1 LKKEKK
7 KMGIG
12 WGGRTLLEMLEES
25 ERLFKE
31 TGSYYGLTDKLELF
45 EKNPFEWMQTFS
57 MLRGALVTA
66 RETAMHISA
75 SPIVRSIGE
84 LAFVLYTPEGDSIA
98 HSTGILVHV
107 HTMSESIKF
116 MIRNDYEYDPGIEEG
131 DIFACNDPSIGNV
144 HTTDVHTIIPIF
156 YKGELVSWVAGVT
169 HSVDIGGSLP
179 GHDLYYTTSRFED
192 GFILCAEKIGS
203 KDKVRRDHRIKA
215 ARSTRAPI
223 YYELDE
229 KCRIAGCFMVREAVL
244 RLIEEK
250 GIDYYKKFIR
260 EAIERGRRDFIGR
273 VKERLVPG
281 RYRAVAFFDAQYEK
295 EAWQPMV
302 KRNFLWLAPQE
313 IQIMGDGTLYLDMDG
328 SSPSAPLSFNA
339 GPAPMQGGLWVQ
351 MTQMV
356 NYDAVINDGAFFAL
370 KTNFPPKTWTNP
382 QDPFLSYQCPW
393 ASLMPAFTC
402 TMRSLGRG
410 FFARG
415 FLEEAL
421 TGYPL
426 TADCIEGGA
435 VLSGE
440 VLGEPP
446 GMYFPISTFEISC
459 NGLGASAV
467 RDGVDWSY
475 AMWNPEGDMADAE
488 DLERLERGFRY
499 LGRRVMPNTAGYGKY
514 RGGSG
519 WEALRVLFGIRKNS
533 ALIYVGGSSY
543 TFTGCGV
550 SGGYPPP
557 TSFRVWASKT
567 DLKERWDK
575 KLPYP
580 LGERDP
586 EDSEIEKNIKGEI
599 VRLDYGTIYPRV
611 FDEYDVL
618 HYFIYGG
625 PGYGDPLERDLK
637 LVEKDLNEGI
647 YTEDVI
653 RKVFGVAAEKDA
665 EGRWR
670 VNREKTEELRRELR
684 KKRAERAISFE
695 EFYERERS
703 KITENRIIESI
714 RTAYR
719 ESIALSQRW
728 GKEFLEFWQIEGI

>member
-1 LKKEKK
+1 MPSEKK
-7 KMGIG
+7 GIG
-12 WGGRTLLEMLEES
+12 WGGKTLLEMLEES
-25 ERLFKE
+25 EKKFEE
-31 TGSYYGLTDKLELF
+31 TGSYYGLNGKLMLF
-45 EKNPFEWMQTFS
+45 EKDPFLWMQTFS

-107 HTMSESIKF
+107 HTMSETIKF
-116 MIRNDYEYDPGIEEG
+116 MIRNDYESDPGIEEG

-156 YKGELVSWVAGVT
+156 YKGELVSWVGGVT
-169 HSVDIGGSLP
+169 HEVDIGGIVP
-179 GHDLYYTTSRFED
+179 GHDLYCTTSRFED
-192 GFILCAEKIGS
+192 GFILTAEKIGS

-215 ARSTRAPI
+215 ARSTRAPL

-244 RLIEEK
+244 RIIEER
-250 GIDYYKKFIR
+250 GIDYYKQFIR
-260 EAIERGRRDFIGR
+260 EAVERGRLDFIGR

-281 RYRAVAFFDAQYEK
+281 RYRAAAFVDMSSYTK
-295 EAWQPMV
+295 EAWQPQA
-302 KRNFLWLAPQE
+302 KKDILSHAPQE
-313 IQIMGDGTLYLDMDG
+313 IQIRADGTLYLDMDG
-328 SSPSAPLSFNA
+328 STGTLPVSWNA
-339 GPAPMQGGLWVQ
+339 GPAPMQGGLWVL

-356 NYDAVINDGAFFAL
+356 NYDAVINDGAYLAL
-370 KTNFPPKTWTNP
+370 KTNFPPRTWTNP
-382 QDPFLSYQCPW
+382 QDPLLSYQCPW
-393 ASLMPAFTC
+393 GPLMAAYTC

-426 TADCIEGGA
+426 TADCTQGGG

-440 VLGEPP
+440 VFGEPS
-446 GMYFPISTFEISC
+446 GMYFPIATFEISC
-459 NGLGASAV
+459 TGLGASAV
-467 RDGVDWSY
+467 KDGVDWSY
-475 AMWNPEGDMADAE
+475 AMWNPEGDMGDAE
-488 DLERLERGFRY
+488 DLERLERGFRF

-519 WEALRVLFGIRKNS
+519 WEVLRVLYGIRKDS
-533 ALIYVGGSSY
+533 AILFSGGAGYV
-543 TFTGCGV
+543 FTGCGV
-550 SGGYPPP
+550 HGGYPPP
-557 TSFRVWASKT
+557 TGFKVWARKT
-567 DLKERWDK
+567 DIKERWNK

-599 VRLDYGTIYPRV
+599 ERLDYVIIYPRV
-611 FDEYDVL
+611 FDEGDIF

-625 PGYGDPLERDLK
+625 PGYGDPLERDIK

-647 YTEDVI
+647 YTEDIV
-653 RKVFGVAAEKDA
+653 RRVYGVVAEKDE

-670 VNREKTEELRRELR
+670 VVEQATEELRAQMR
-684 KKRAERAISFE
+684 KKRAERSISFQ
-695 EFYERERS
+695 EFYERERK
-703 KITENRIIESI
+703 KITEGKLIEPVKNM
-714 RTAYR
+714 YR
-719 ESIALSQRW
+719 ESIALSKRW